1 MGHLGGI
8 HRSEQSEHH
17 ITKPADKSI
26 TVVDD
31 DDAVRDSLCVMLTLA
46 GLQVTSCRSGAAL
59 LQHLKQVTPDCL
71 VLDVHMPR
79 MTGLELVERLNKDGY
94 DIPVILISGNLD
106 ATTEAQARRLGVV
119 HLLKKPFSGA
129 TLIKIVKGV
138 INTP

>member
-1 MGHLGGI
+1 MGGI

-17 ITKPADKSI
+17 ITKFVEKSI
-26 TVVDD
+26 IVVDD

-59 LQHLKQVTPDCL
+59 LQHLKPATPDCL
-71 VLDVHMPR
+71 VLDVHMPG
-79 MTGLELVERLNKDGY
+79 MTGLELVERLKNGGY

-106 ATTEAQARRLGVV
+106 ATAEAQARRLGVV
-119 HLLKKPFSGA
+119 HLLKKPFPGA

-138 INTP
+138 IATL